1 VRSRVAAARAAAAQR
16 WQPIGVRTNAEVPG
30 PALRQRFRPG
40 DATMAVLRA
49 AVDRGKLNLRGADRT
64 LRIAWSI
71 ADLAGV
77 NSPTPDHVATALS
90 FRQGGVS

>member
-1 VRSRVAAARAAAAQR
+1 
-16 WQPIGVRTNAEVPG
+16 
-30 PALRQRFRPG
+30 
-40 DATMAVLRA
+40 MLRA

-77 NSPTPDHVATALS
+77 DSPTPEHVATALS